1 MSIVPTQQQLPHYM
15 PPRDKISMQLLTY
28 TLPPSRSS
36 RMSIDPTPADAE
48 IACEHVGLQN
58 SCLFGVLHL
67 PRRGSTS
74 SKGLVFWRYPS
85 IVSTLW
91 NE

>member
-1 MSIVPTQQQLPHYM
+1 MKDVNSTYAAKGTTKM
-15 PPRDKISMQLLTY
+15 PPCDKISMQLLTY
-28 TLPPSRSS
+28 TANSLPPSRSS
-36 RMSIDPTPADAE
+36 RMTIDPTPADAE

-74 SKGLVFWRYPS
+74 SKGLVS
-85 IVSTLW
+85 
-91 NE
+91 